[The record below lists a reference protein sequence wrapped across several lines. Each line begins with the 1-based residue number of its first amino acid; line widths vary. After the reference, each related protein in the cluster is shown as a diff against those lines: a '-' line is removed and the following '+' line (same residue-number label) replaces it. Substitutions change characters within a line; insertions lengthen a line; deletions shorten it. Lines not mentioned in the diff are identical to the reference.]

1 MGNLNID
8 LLVSRILKE
17 EIDNKT
23 KGMLFE
29 DDESDEYD
37 GKRSSSFRWN
47 HPKGTTVGDMIRIR
61 EPKIKERDELAIK
74 EKGSL
79 KKKSDKE
86 EASEGNA
93 FSGALNRAREKG
105 DKSFEV
111 DGKKYPVEEMD
122 YLDEYEC
129 NECGDK
135 MYESKRS
142 KKWIQKLGGLI
153 KENKR
158 FKSEPYSRYNR
169 FSGYMVS
176 GSPKMKEELA
186 NALKISTDDII
197 FEEDRMQ
204 EDWGRWFLIVKI
216 NVNALPEDITE
227 EKCWEIVSEISSKYA
242 PLDESVNESDTKKKW
257 IQKTDMNKGLL
268 HKRLGIPE
276 GDKIPVAKLKS
287 LKAELTKKSEGDKKL
302 SASDSKLLK
311 QVNLALTLKGFGKN
325 KKTLKL
331 SENEMID
338 LIEKVVLE
346 QKNNSFVK
354 KTPEG
359 LKKTE
364 KMLELSK
371 KTNDDYAKSV
381 VKKMKDYVKY
391 GSEGEYDESP
401 EQFPESNYTLKKNP
415 KAKKYMPSKAVDEY
429 IEYFSYPGQTN
440 ITYDEIKPN
449 DENIEK
455 YLKGDSTTGNAVRDK
470 KGKALGNVVPSKVGD
485 RFMKNYD
492 ENVYGVEQSKDSYKR
507 QSQPVEVAGEYKTNG
522 KLRKGKGD
530 LGKKVLDK
538 LEESKD
544 KKIEMVSEE
553 LNKMKGL
560 IFYDKKTN

>member
-37 GKRSSSFRWN
+37 GKKSSSFKW
-47 HPKGTTVGDMIRIR
+47 HYPKGTTVGDMMRIR
-61 EPKIKERDELAIK
+61 EPKIKERDELAMK
-74 EKGSL
+74 EKEL
-79 KKKSDKE
+79 LLLNKKNKKSDKE

-142 KKWIQKLGGLI
+142 KKWIQK
-153 KENKR
+153 
-158 FKSEPYSRYNR
+158 
-169 FSGYMVS
+169 
-176 GSPKMKEELA
+176 
-186 NALKISTDDII
+186 
-197 FEEDRMQ
+197 
-204 EDWGRWFLIVKI
+204 
-216 NVNALPEDITE
+216 
-227 EKCWEIVSEISSKYA
+227 
-242 PLDESVNESDTKKKW
+242 
-257 IQKTDMNKGLL
+257 TDMSKGLL

-276 GDKIPVAKLKS
+276 GDKIPVSKLKS
-287 LKAELTKKSEGDKKL
+287 LKTELTKKSEGDKKL
-302 SASDSKLLK
+302 SVSDSKLLK

-391 GSEGEYDESP
+391 GSEGKYDESP

-492 ENVYGVEQSKDSYKR
+492 ENVYGVEQSKASYKR
-507 QSQPVEVAGEYKTNG
+507 QSQPVEVAGEYQTNG

-538 LEESKD
+538 LEESTD

>member
-17 EIDNKT
+17 EINKKT
-23 KGMLFE
+23 KGMFE
-29 DDESDEYD
+29 SVYDESD
-37 GKRSSSFRWN
+37 GKKPRSSCKWD
-47 HPKGTTVGDMIRIR
+47 HPKGTTVGDIMRIR
-61 EPKIKERDELAIK
+61 DSKISERNNLAIA
-74 EKGSL
+74 
-79 KKKSDKE
+79 KKNDENDE
-86 EASEGNA
+86 EVSEGNA
-93 FSGALNRAREKG
+93 FSGALNMAREKG
-105 DKSFEV
+105 DKSFKV
-111 DGKKYPVEEMD
+111 GGKKYPVEEMD
-122 YLDEYEC
+122 YLDEYDC
-129 NECGDK
+129 NECGGK
-135 MYESKRS
+135 MYESK
-142 KKWIQKLGGLI
+142 GG
-153 KENKR
+153 KN
-158 FKSEPYSRYNR
+158 
-169 FSGYMVS
+169 
-176 GSPKMKEELA
+176 
-186 NALKISTDDII
+186 
-197 FEEDRMQ
+197 
-204 EDWGRWFLIVKI
+204 
-216 NVNALPEDITE
+216 
-227 EKCWEIVSEISSKYA
+227 
-242 PLDESVNESDTKKKW
+242 W

-268 HKRLGIPE
+268 HKRLGVPE
-276 GDKIPVAKLKS
+276 GDKIPVSKLKS
-287 LKAELTKKSEGDKKL
+287 LKAEITKKSEGDKKL
-302 SASDSKLLK
+302 SDADSKLLK

-338 LIEKVVLE
+338 LIERVILE

-364 KMLELSK
+364 KILGLSK

-401 EQFPESNYTLKKNP
+401 EHFPESNYTLKKNP

-492 ENVYGVEQSKDSYKR
+492 ENVYGVEQSKASYKR
-507 QSQPVEVAGEYKTNG
+507 QSQPVEVAGEYKTNR
-522 KLRKGKGD
+522 KLNKVN

>member
-37 GKRSSSFRWN
+37 GKKSSSCRWN
-47 HPKGTTVGDMIRIR
+47 HPKGTTVGDMMRIR
-61 EPKIKERDELAIK
+61 EPKIRERDELAIK

-105 DKSFEV
+105 DKSFDV

-135 MYESKRS
+135 MYESK
-142 KKWIQKLGGLI
+142 
-153 KENKR
+153 
-158 FKSEPYSRYNR
+158 
-169 FSGYMVS
+169 
-176 GSPKMKEELA
+176 GS
-186 NALKISTDDII
+186 
-197 FEEDRMQ
+197 
-204 EDWGRWFLIVKI
+204 
-216 NVNALPEDITE
+216 
-227 EKCWEIVSEISSKYA
+227 
-242 PLDESVNESDTKKKW
+242 KKW

-371 KTNDDYAKSV
+371 KSNDDYAKSV

-492 ENVYGVEQSKDSYKR
+492 ENVYGVEQSKASYKR